1 MRRFLVHGFLV
12 LGALMVACSNP
23 IFGVNIQDISANVP
37 AATSTGGQ
45 VVYPSNASTFTKPTI
60 AFTSVKLRGNSSAS
74 ALSISTVKLYLYARK
89 DSPAVDKDCNSSA
102 GVFICPASSQ
112 VRITSALV
120 TFKADAS
127 KTAFLIDDSSGK
139 LKEAINEGTM
149 WLGFEITE
157 GFSANMTVKLSEL
170 VADVTIL

>member
-1 MRRFLVHGFLV
+1 MLS
-12 LGALMVACSNP
+12 ALLVACSNP
-23 IFGVNIQDISANVP
+23 IFGVSIQDISANVP

-45 VVYPSNASTFTKPTI
+45 VVYPYSASTFTKPTI

-74 ALSISTVKLYLYARK
+74 ALSISTVRLYLYARK
-89 DSPAVDKDCNSSA
+89 DSPAADNNCTSSA
-102 GVFICPASSQ
+102 GVYTCPASSQ

-120 TFKADAS
+120 TFKADGA
-127 KTAFLIDDSSGK
+127 KTPFVVDDSSGK
-139 LKEAINEGTM
+139 LKEAINAGTM

>member
-1 MRRFLVHGFLV
+1 MRRFLILS
-12 LGALMVACSNP
+12 ALLVACSNP
-23 IFGVNIQDISANVP
+23 IFGVSIQDISANIP

-45 VVYPSNASTFTKPTI
+45 VVYPVSASTFNQPTI

-74 ALSISTVKLYLYARK
+74 ALSLSTVKMYLYARK
-89 DSPAVDKDCNSSA
+89 DSPATNGDCTQSA
-102 GVFICPASSQ
+102 GVYICPASSQ
-112 VRITSALV
+112 VKITSALV
-120 TFKADAS
+120 TFKADGA
-127 KTAFLIDDSSGK
+127 KTPFVVDDSSGK
-139 LKEAINEGTM
+139 LKEAINAGTM

>member
-1 MRRFLVHGFLV
+1 MLGV
-12 LGALMVACSNP
+12 LLVACSNP

-37 AATSTGGQ
+37 AATSTSGQ
-45 VVYPSNASTFTKPTI
+45 VVYPFNGATFNQPTI
-60 AFTSVKLRGNSSAS
+60 AFTSVKLRGNSSAT
-74 ALSISTVKLYLYARK
+74 ALSISTVKMYLYARK
-89 DSPAVDKDCNSSA
+89 DSPAADNNCTSSA
-102 GVFICPASSQ
+102 GVYICSASSQ

-120 TFKADAS
+120 IFKADGG
-127 KTAFLIDDSSGK
+127 KTAFLVDDSSGK
-139 LKEAINEGTM
+139 LKEAINAGTM

>member
-1 MRRFLVHGFLV
+1 M
-12 LGALMVACSNP
+12 
-23 IFGVNIQDISANVP
+23 NIQDISASVP

-45 VVYPSNASTFTKPTI
+45 VVYPFDATTFNKPTI
-60 AFTSVKLRGNSSAS
+60 AFTSVKLRGNSSAT
-74 ALSISTVKLYLYARK
+74 ALSISTVKMYLYARK
-89 DSPAVDKDCNSSA
+89 DSPATDTNNCNSSA
-102 GVFICPASSQ
+102 GVYLCSASSQ

-120 TFKADAS
+120 TFKADGS

-139 LKEAINEGTM
+139 LKEAINAGTM